1 MDTARKDFYSRL
13 SGKSAAPLWEVL
25 SDIVRKD
32 PRTSVQAA
40 LWRYDEMRPFIAEAG
55 RLITAEEAE
64 RRVLILENPGLP
76 GMSRITQ
83 SLYAGL
89 QLILPGEIAHS
100 HRHTASALR
109 FILEGS
115 GAYTSVDG
123 ERLTMKP
130 GDFIL
135 TPFWSYHDHGN
146 PGSEPVVWLDGLD
159 IPTVNM
165 FDTSFFEK
173 EAEHDH
179 DHDDEGAPEAK
190 FVETS
195 AMKYPYEP
203 HRERLASMAKG
214 GRPDSRHG
222 YKLDIGTRTRGTPC
236 CRPSARVCSCCRKA
250 SAARPVAR
258 PTRRS
263 FCAVEGP
270 RHAARLA
277 RRRSVG
283 GRATSSSSPSWHP
296 VSHQTQKNRC
306 SSASPTG
313 RRRKRSGSGGKTAN
327 HEATVSY
334 LSPSFCPDRADQSLL
349 ASDALSSPAASRCES
364 SPSGTAAASRSA
376 SGRTPTP
383 PASP

>member
-1 MDTARKDFYSRL
+1 MSHIDRSSATGSAERLDFYSRL
-13 SGKSAAPLWEVL
+13 KTKSAAPLWEVL

-40 LWRYDEMRPFIAEAG
+40 LWKYDDMRPFIAEAG

-64 RRVLILENPGLP
+64 RRVLILENPGLA
-76 GMSRITQ
+76 GMSRVTQ

-89 QLILPGEIAHS
+89 QLIMPGEIAHS

-115 GAYTSVDG
+115 GAYTSVNG
-123 ERLTMKP
+123 ERLSMKP

-179 DHDDEGAPEAK
+179 DRDEDGAPQAR

-203 HRERLASMAKG
+203 HRQKLAEMSKSGA
-214 GRPDSRHG
+214 PDPRHG
-222 YKLDIGTRTRGTPC
+222 YKFEYRHPQTGAPVLPTIGAWLQLLPKGFSGAA
-236 CRPSARVCSCCRKA
+236 CRSTDA
-250 SAARPVAR
+250 
-258 PTRRS
+258 TI
-263 FCAVEGP
+263 FCAVEGRGTSRIGDQTFSWGP
-270 RHAARLA
+270 RDIFVA
-277 RRRSVG
+277 
-283 GRATSSSSPSWHP
+283 PSWHA
-296 VSHQTQKNRC
+296 VSHQASEEAILFSFSDRPAQKSLGIWRE
-306 SSASPTG
+306 G
-313 RRRKRSGSGGKTAN
+313 
-327 HEATVSY
+327 AT
-334 LSPSFCPDRADQSLL
+334 D
-349 ASDALSSPAASRCES
+349 
-364 SPSGTAAASRSA
+364 
-376 SGRTPTP
+376 
-383 PASP
+383 

>member
-1 MDTARKDFYSRL
+1 MSVSAARKEFYARL
-13 SGKSAAPLWEVL
+13 QAKSAAPLWEVL

-32 PRTSVQAA
+32 PRTAVQSA

-89 QLILPGEIAHS
+89 QLILPGEIAHR

-123 ERLTMKP
+123 ERLSMKP

-146 PGSEPVVWLDGLD
+146 PGNEPVVWLDGLD

-173 EAEHDH
+173 HEEHDGH
-179 DHDDEGAPEAK
+179 LNHEEHEDDVPQAR

-203 HRERLASMAKG
+203 HRDKLASMAKSG
-214 GRPDSRHG
+214 GPDPRQG
-222 YKLDIGTRTRGTPC
+222 YKLEYRNSKTGAAVLPTIGAFLQLLPKGFKGAPY
-236 CRPSARVCSCCRKA
+236 
-250 SAARPVAR
+250 
-258 PTRRS
+258 RS
-263 FCAVEGP
+263 TDATIFCAVEGHGASTTGDKTFSWGP
-270 RHAARLA
+270 RD
-277 RRRSVG
+277 VFVV
-283 GRATSSSSPSWHP
+283 PSWHAVTHHSSEESVLFSFSDRP
-296 VSHQTQKNRC
+296 AQK
-306 SSASPTG
+306 
-313 RRRKRSGSGGKTAN
+313 
-327 HEATVSY
+327 
-334 LSPSFCPDRADQSLL
+334 
-349 ASDALSSPAASRCES
+349 ALGIWREEN
-364 SPSGTAAASRSA
+364 
-376 SGRTPTP
+376 
-383 PASP
+383 

>member
-1 MDTARKDFYSRL
+1 MASAERQDFYGRL
-13 SGKSAAPLWEVL
+13 KTKSAAPLWEVL

-40 LWRYDEMRPFIAEAG
+40 LWKYDEMRPFIAEAG

-64 RRVLILENPGLP
+64 RRVLILENPGLQ
-76 GMSRITQ
+76 GMSRVTQ

-123 ERLTMKP
+123 ERLSMKP

-179 DHDDEGAPEAK
+179 DHDEDGAPVAT

-195 AMKYPYEP
+195 VMKYPYEP
-203 HRERLASMAKG
+203 HRDRLAGMKTGAAD
-214 GRPDSRHG
+214 PRHG
-222 YKLDIGTRTRGTPC
+222 YKLEY
-236 CRPSARVCSCCRKA
+236 
-250 SAARPVAR
+250 
-258 PTRRS
+258 RRS
-263 FCAVEGP
+263 DTGAAVLPTIGAWLQLLPKGFNGQPSRSTDATIFCAVEGRGTSTIGDKTFAWGP
-270 RHAARLA
+270 RDIF
-277 RRRSVG
+277 VV
-283 GRATSSSSPSWHP
+283 PSWHA
-296 VSHQTQKNRC
+296 VSHQAAEEAVLFSFSDRPAQKALGIWR
-306 SSASPTG
+306 
-313 RRRKRSGSGGKTAN
+313 
-327 HEATVSY
+327 EA
-334 LSPSFCPDRADQSLL
+334 
-349 ASDALSSPAASRCES
+349 
-364 SPSGTAAASRSA
+364 
-376 SGRTPTP
+376 
-383 PASP
+383 

>member
-1 MDTARKDFYSRL
+1 VSHIAQSSARVTVERQEFYSRL
-13 SGKSAAPLWEVL
+13 QAKSAAPLWEVL
-25 SDIVRKD
+25 SDIVRRD

-40 LWRYDEMRPFIAEAG
+40 LWKYDEMRPFIMEAG

-64 RRVLILENPGLP
+64 RRVLILENPGLA
-76 GMSRITQ
+76 GRSGITQ

-89 QLILPGEIAHS
+89 QLIMPGEHAHR

-123 ERLTMKP
+123 ERLSMKP

-179 DHDDEGAPEAK
+179 DEHDDEGAPEAT

-195 AMKYPYEP
+195 VMKYPYEP
-203 HRERLASMAKG
+203 HRDTLAAMKG
-214 GRPDSRHG
+214 AGGGNLDPHDG
-222 YKLDIGTRTRGTPC
+222 YKLEYRNPNTAGPVLPTIGAWLQLLPAGFKGQPY
-236 CRPSARVCSCCRKA
+236 
-250 SAARPVAR
+250 
-258 PTRRS
+258 RS
-263 FCAVEGP
+263 TDATIFCAVEGHGTSTIGEKTFSWGP
-270 RHAARLA
+270 RDIF
-277 RRRSVG
+277 VV
-283 GRATSSSSPSWHP
+283 PSWHA
-296 VSHQTQKNRC
+296 VSHQTNEEAVLFSFSDRPAQKSLGIWREDA
-306 SSASPTG
+306 SA
-313 RRRKRSGSGGKTAN
+313 
-327 HEATVSY
+327 
-334 LSPSFCPDRADQSLL
+334 
-349 ASDALSSPAASRCES
+349 
-364 SPSGTAAASRSA
+364 
-376 SGRTPTP
+376 
-383 PASP
+383 

>member
-1 MDTARKDFYSRL
+1 MESDRKDFYARL
-13 SGKSAAPLWEVL
+13 KTRSAAPLWEVL

-40 LWRYDEMRPFIAEAG
+40 FWRYDEMRPFIAEAG
-55 RLITAEEAE
+55 RIITAEEAE

-89 QLILPGEIAHS
+89 QLILPGETAHT

-123 ERLTMKP
+123 ERLSMKP

-146 PGSEPVVWLDGLD
+146 PGTEPVVWLDGLD

-179 DHDDEGAPEAK
+179 DHDEDGAPAAR

-203 HRERLASMAKG
+203 HREKLASMMKSEG
-214 GRPDSRHG
+214 PDARHG
-222 YKLDIGTRTRGTPC
+222 YKLEYRNSQTGAAVLPTIGAYLQLLPQGFRGTPS
-236 CRPSARVCSCCRKA
+236 RATDA
-250 SAARPVAR
+250 
-258 PTRRS
+258 TI
-263 FCAVEGP
+263 FCAVEGHGTSTIGEKTFNWGP
-270 RHAARLA
+270 RDVFVA
-277 RRRSVG
+277 
-283 GRATSSSSPSWHP
+283 PSWHP
-296 VSHQTQKNRC
+296 VSHQANEEAVLFSFSDRPAQKALGIWR
-306 SSASPTG
+306 A
-313 RRRKRSGSGGKTAN
+313 
-327 HEATVSY
+327 EA
-334 LSPSFCPDRADQSLL
+334 
-349 ASDALSSPAASRCES
+349 
-364 SPSGTAAASRSA
+364 
-376 SGRTPTP
+376 
-383 PASP
+383 